1 MQAILAMRALPA
13 TSSRLRAA
21 QIGRVGKRALAMLA
35 VVAALGA
42 AAIWALG
49 KTHNQP
55 DDAAAAPQPAS
66 AASRPALT
74 VTTATAQ
81 RVEWPRTLAA
91 NGNVTAW
98 QEAIVGAELQGLRM
112 TEVLVDV
119 GDVVKKGQVLARL
132 QSETVAAELAQSKAA
147 VAEAEAALAEAQANA
162 ERGRQLE
169 PTGTIS
175 KQQFNRYIT
184 AEQTAK
190 AQLVSAQAK
199 VHADEVRLGQTRIL
213 APDSG
218 VISARNATVGGV
230 VQSGQELFRLVRGGR
245 LEWRAEVTAAELAHV
260 RLGMPASLSVPS
272 GAKVTGKVRMVAP
285 TVDPQTRN
293 GLVYVDL
300 PAQSEARAG
309 MFARG
314 EIDIGRAPALTLPQ
328 AAVVLREG
336 FAYVFKVGAD
346 GRVSQIKVEAGRR
359 VGERIEILAGLEPQA
374 TVVESGAGFLTDGD
388 LVRVASAAP
397 APAGAAEAP
406 KDASKDLGKTH

>member
-1 MQAILAMRALPA
+1 MRP
-13 TSSRLRAA
+13 SSAKGDRLRCA
-21 QIGRVGKRALAMLA
+21 QTGRVGKRALITLG
-35 VVAALGA
+35 VVATLGA

-49 KTHNQP
+49 NTRNQP
-55 DDAAAAPQPAS
+55 EGAAATPRPAAAPA
-66 AASRPALT
+66 RPALT
-74 VTTATAQ
+74 VTTTTPQ

-91 NGNVTAW
+91 NGNVMAW
-98 QEAIVGAELQGLRM
+98 QEAIVGAELQGLRL

-132 QSETVAAELAQSKAA
+132 QNETPAAELAQSKAA

-162 ERGRQLE
+162 DRGRQLE

-175 KQQFNRYIT
+175 KQQYNRYIT
-184 AEQTAK
+184 AEQTTK

-213 APDSG
+213 SPDNG
-218 VISARNATVGGV
+218 VISARSAAVGSV

-245 LEWRAEVTAAELAHV
+245 LEWRAEVTAAELARV
-260 RLGMPASLSVPS
+260 KPGMSATLTVPS

-285 TVDPQTRN
+285 TVDAQTRN

-300 PAQSEARAG
+300 PAQGEARAG

-346 GRVSQIKVEAGRR
+346 GRVSQTKVEAGRR
-359 VGERIEILAGLEPQA
+359 VGDRIEILAGLDPQA
-374 TVVESGAGFLTDGD
+374 TVADSGAGFLTDGD
-388 LVRVASAAP
+388 LVRVASVAP
-397 APAGAAEAP
+397 IPAGSPERLR
-406 KDASKDLGKTH
+406 DAVKTR

>member
-1 MQAILAMRALPA
+1 MKTSRRRSTQAGWI
-13 TSSRLRAA
+13 
-21 QIGRVGKRALAMLA
+21 GKRLLVTLSA
-35 VVAALGA
+35 VAVLGA

-49 KTHNQP
+49 NTHNP
-55 DDAAAAPQPAS
+55 RDGASNPGKPAPAAA
-66 AASRPALT
+66 RPALT
-74 VTTATAQ
+74 VTTTTVQ

-91 NGNVTAW
+91 NGNVVAW
-98 QEAIVGAELQGLRM
+98 QEAIVGAELQGLRL
-112 TEVLVDV
+112 TDVLVDV
-119 GDVVKKGQVLARL
+119 GDTVKKGQMLARL
-132 QSETVAAELAQSKAA
+132 QSETVAAELAQSTAA

-169 PTGTIS
+169 PSGTIS
-175 KQQFNRYIT
+175 KQQYNRYIT

-213 APDSG
+213 SPDTG
-218 VISARNATVGGV
+218 VISARGATVGSV

-245 LEWRAEVTAAELAHV
+245 LEWRAEVTAAELAQV
-260 RLGMPASLSVPS
+260 KLGMPAALAVPG

-314 EIDIGRAPALTLPQ
+314 EIDIGRTPALTLPQ

-346 GRVSQIKVEAGRR
+346 GRVSQTKVEAGRR
-359 VGERIEILAGLEPQA
+359 VGDRIEILAGLDPQA
-374 TVVESGAGFLTDGD
+374 TVVESGAGFLSDGD
-388 LVRVASAAP
+388 LVRVASAATAGP
-397 APAGAAEAP
+397 VGAAVKAR
-406 KDASKDLGKTH
+406 

>member
-1 MQAILAMRALPA
+1 MRL
-13 TSSRLRAA
+13 SSAKGDRVRSA
-21 QIGRVGKRALAMLA
+21 QTGRVGKRALITLS
-35 VVAALGA
+35 VVATLGA

-49 KTHNQP
+49 NTHNQTEGASATP
-55 DDAAAAPQPAS
+55 KPAAAPA
-66 AASRPALT
+66 RPALT
-74 VTTATAQ
+74 VTTTTAQ

-91 NGNVTAW
+91 NGNVMAW
-98 QEAIVGAELQGLRM
+98 QEAIVGAELQGLRL

-132 QSETVAAELAQSKAA
+132 QNETVAAELAQSKAA

-175 KQQFNRYIT
+175 KQQYNRYIT

-213 APDSG
+213 SPDNG
-218 VISARNATVGGV
+218 VISARSAAVGSV

-260 RLGMPASLSVPS
+260 KPGMSAALTVPS
-272 GAKVTGKVRMVAP
+272 GAKVAGKVRMVAP

-300 PAQSEARAG
+300 PAQGEARAG

-346 GRVSQIKVEAGRR
+346 GRVSQTKVEAGRR
-359 VGERIEILAGLEPQA
+359 VGDRIEILAGLDPQA
-374 TVVESGAGFLTDGD
+374 TVVDSGAGFLTDGD

-397 APAGAAEAP
+397 IPAGSPGPPEAV
-406 KDASKDLGKTH
+406 KAR